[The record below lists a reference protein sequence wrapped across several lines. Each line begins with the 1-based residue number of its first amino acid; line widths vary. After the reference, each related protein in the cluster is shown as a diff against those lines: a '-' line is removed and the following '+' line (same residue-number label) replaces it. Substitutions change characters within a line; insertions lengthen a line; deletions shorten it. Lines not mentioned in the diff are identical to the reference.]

1 MDKKMFEE
9 KLQSLEKRLVE
20 IEGLLSDPK
29 VVSNQGQYLSL
40 SKELSFLSEPVKK
53 FRKWKKTIEE
63 KIKINK
69 LLTEKHDRDFLELA
83 KSEISELES
92 LEQKLK
98 LELEKFLLG
107 EDKDAS
113 RDVIVEIRAGT
124 GGQEASIFAA
134 DLFRMYSKYADKCNW
149 KTEILSSHTTEAKG
163 FKEIIFAVRGEDVYK
178 KLKFESG
185 VHRVQRVPVTEAS
198 GRIHT
203 STATV
208 AVLPEAKEIDIVID
222 PKELK
227 IDIFRSSGPGG
238 QSVNT
243 ADSAIRITHL
253 PSGIVVQCQDERSQL
268 KNKNKAMRVLR
279 TRLLE
284 KKQRDA
290 EDKISNQR
298 RKQIGA
304 GERSEKI
311 RTYNFSEHRVT
322 DHRIGLT
329 IHRLE
334 EVLEG
339 DLDEFFDTL
348 IADEKNR
355 KVFKKDISNE

>member
-1 MDKKMFEE
+1 MFEE
-9 KLQSLEKRLVE
+9 KFESLEKRSIE

-29 VVSNQGQYLSL
+29 AVANQGQYLSL
-40 SKELSFLSEPVKK
+40 TKELSSLNEPVKK
-53 FRKWKKTIEE
+53 FRKYKQACQELDKL
-63 KIKINK
+63 NK
-69 LLTEKHDRDFLELA
+69 LLTEKHDQDFLELA
-83 KSEISELES
+83 KAEIKELENS
-92 LEQKLK
+92 KAQLG

-149 KTEILSSHTTEAKG
+149 KTEVLSSHPTEAKG
-163 FKEIIFAVRGEDVYK
+163 VKEIIFSVRGQDVYK

-253 PSGIVVQCQDERSQL
+253 PTGIVVQCQDERSQL

-284 KKQRDA
+284 KSQTEAD
-290 EDKISNQR
+290 DKISNQR
-298 RKQIGA
+298 RKQIGGA
-304 GERSEKI
+304 ERSEKI

-339 DLDEFFDTL
+339 GLDEFFDAL
-348 IADEKNR
+348 VAYENKR
-355 KVFKKDISNE
+355 KTFERAS

>member
-1 MDKKMFEE
+1 MHDLVKEKFE
-9 KLQSLEKRLVE
+9 SLEKRLVE
-20 IEGLLSDPK
+20 IEHLLAEHQIISDQ
-29 VVSNQGQYLSL
+29 SQYLSL
-40 SKELSFLSEPVKK
+40 TRELSSLSVPIKT
-53 FRKWKKTIEE
+53 FRKWKALSEE
-63 KIKINK
+63 IAGLKQV
-69 LLTEKHDRDFLELA
+69 LREKHDQEFLDLA
-83 KSEISELES
+83 KAEIVS
-92 LEQKLK
+92 LEGTQAKLK
-98 LELEKFLLG
+98 LELEKFLVG

-124 GGQEASIFAA
+124 GGQEASLFAA
-134 DLFRMYSKYADKCNW
+134 DLFRMYSRYADRSGW
-149 KTEILSSHTTEAKG
+149 KVEVLSSHASETKG
-163 FKEIIFAVRGEDVYK
+163 FKEIVFSLRGTEVFK

-185 VHRVQRVPVTEAS
+185 VHRVQRVPTTEAS

-208 AVLPEAKEIDIVID
+208 AVLPEAKEVDVSLD
-222 PKELK
+222 PKDLR

-243 ADSAIRITHL
+243 ADSAVRITHL

-268 KNKNKAMRVLR
+268 KNRNKAMRVLR
-279 TRLLE
+279 TRLLDQE
-284 KKQRDA
+284 RLRSQN
-290 EDKISNQR
+290 EISSQR
-298 RKQIGA
+298 RQQIGS

-334 EVLEG
+334 GILEG
-339 DLDEFFDTL
+339 DLDEIVSALIERENREKTL
-348 IADEKNR
+348 DS
-355 KVFKKDISNE
+355 KK